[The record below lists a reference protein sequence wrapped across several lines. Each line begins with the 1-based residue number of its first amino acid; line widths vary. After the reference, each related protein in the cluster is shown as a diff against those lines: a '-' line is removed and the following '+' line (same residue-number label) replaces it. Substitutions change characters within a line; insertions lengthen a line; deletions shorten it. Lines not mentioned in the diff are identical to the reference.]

1 MYTKVR
7 YYQTHLALQMIKLSG
22 KSFCSLS
29 IWIRWFPM
37 RCVRIGLEF
46 VFIRCE
52 FGFTQMLFVES
63 KLETEKQ
70 IQSSRYGT
78 TILIE
83 STRRK
88 KYVSLAIYD
97 NHVSY
102 INIGVPFV
110 LFEQHLTEHAAALC
124 FALFFTALN
133 VKAEKNLFIHLI
145 CKRITIIY
153 SVVHTAKMFFLCIF
167 MHVMHASCAIHSC
180 ALYSTPLLYQFTT
193 WLRCVSI
200 FAYLIREEAKRD
212 PNPRIR

>member
-1 MYTKVR
+1 
-7 YYQTHLALQMIKLSG
+7 
-22 KSFCSLS
+22 
-29 IWIRWFPM
+29 M

-83 STRRK
+83 STRQK

-124 FALFFTALN
+124 SALFFTASN

-167 MHVMHASCAIHSC
+167 MHVMHASCAIHFLRSLFHFSSLPVYDLIAMC
-180 ALYSTPLLYQFTT
+180 EYFCIFDQRRGEARPNLEDSVKHRHLVTPFYKSTQTM
-193 WLRCVSI
+193 LRFQL
-200 FAYLIREEAKRD
+200 FAFS
-212 PNPRIR
+212 